1 MGFLNWLWRGARLWP
16 VSGTGFRFGGRAAA
30 LITVLM
36 ALFVIVG
43 VAATIMGV
51 KLSNLDLWTETLG
64 SWLDPIGRVIFKI
77 LVVLV
82 FLASLVIAITC
93 IAGEI
98 FDRDNKDRPG
108 LGLALVALILAYF
121 TGVSIFT

>member
-1 MGFLNWLWRGARLWP
+1 
-16 VSGTGFRFGGRAAA
+16 
-30 LITVLM
+30 M